1 MPFANTPVSLPSIY
15 QLPFSPILITGVC
28 PSVPS
33 AFTPVS
39 SLPIHQFP
47 FCTYGVA
54 PAGPGLP
61 GEPGSPLAP
70 VMQILPLSSHVLLSS
85 VELPFTSLVH
95 SQIYLPFSRNGN
107 SDDHSV

>member
-15 QLPFSPILITGVC
+15 QLPFSPIVISGVC
-28 PSVPS
+28 PSVPL

-47 FCTYGVA
+47 FEPTYGLT
-54 PAGPGLP
+54 PAFPGSPL
-61 GEPGSPLAP
+61 SPLAP
-70 VMQILPLSSHVLLSS
+70 VMQILPLSSHVLISS

-95 SQIYLPFSRNGN
+95 SQIYLPFSRTGN